1 MAKCQA
7 ECPEP
12 GHGVSTKVEVR
23 APFSGLPRSG
33 SDPTFGVPLLASGIQ
48 TAPGLNHRCPA
59 GDPLGSPSSSLVSLR
74 VEQDRGT
81 PVVSPALWTPFVRCY
96 LRKPGGLWT
105 GSLCCPRLMPAL
117 GSGAFSEQQPRS
129 PAHPQSAGIWAGGPL
144 RVASHT
150 PPPAGDIH
158 PAQKARARR
167 QTHSHGPPGF
177 VCGAADPEAI
187 WGAVVPAGRGPGLPL
202 KVEEAAVAG
211 RPHIWP
217 GITFLSHSPQGVPC
231 MPQPGT
237 ARMTRGQGGCLP
249 PLPSP

>member
-1 MAKCQA
+1 M
-7 ECPEP
+7 
-12 GHGVSTKVEVR
+12 
-23 APFSGLPRSG
+23 
-33 SDPTFGVPLLASGIQ
+33 
-48 TAPGLNHRCPA
+48 
-59 GDPLGSPSSSLVSLR
+59 VSL
-74 VEQDRGT
+74 
-81 PVVSPALWTPFVRCY
+81 ALWTPFFGCY

-105 GSLCCPRLMPAL
+105 GGLCCPSLMPAL
-117 GSGAFSEQQPRS
+117 GSGAFSEQPPRS
-129 PAHPQSAGIWAGGPL
+129 PAHPQSGGIWVGGPL

-167 QTHSHGPPGF
+167 QTHSHWLPGF

-202 KVEEAAVAG
+202 KVEEAAAAG

-217 GITFLSHSPQGVPC
+217 GISFLSHSPQGVPC

-237 ARMTRGQGGCLP
+237 ARMMRGQEGCLP

>member
-1 MAKCQA
+1 M
-7 ECPEP
+7 
-12 GHGVSTKVEVR
+12 
-23 APFSGLPRSG
+23 
-33 SDPTFGVPLLASGIQ
+33 
-48 TAPGLNHRCPA
+48 
-59 GDPLGSPSSSLVSLR
+59 VSL
-74 VEQDRGT
+74 
-81 PVVSPALWTPFVRCY
+81 ALWTPFVRCY

-105 GSLCCPRLMPAL
+105 GGLCCPSLMPAL
-117 GSGAFSEQQPRS
+117 GSGAFSEQPPRS
-129 PAHPQSAGIWAGGPL
+129 PAHPQSEGIWVGGPL

-158 PAQKARARR
+158 PAQKARGRR

-202 KVEEAAVAG
+202 KVEEAAAAG

-237 ARMTRGQGGCLP
+237 ARGKGDVC
-249 PLPSP
+249 LPSPALRIATLWMHPSESLWGQHGLRTGLWAQDSNPGTATTTTT